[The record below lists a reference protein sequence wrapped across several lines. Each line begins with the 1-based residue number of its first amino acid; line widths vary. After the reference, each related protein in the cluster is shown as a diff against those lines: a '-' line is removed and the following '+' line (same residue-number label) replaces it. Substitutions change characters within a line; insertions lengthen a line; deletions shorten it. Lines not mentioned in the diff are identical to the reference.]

1 MTITPALL
9 YRLSAWAIIVAFVLN
24 LTGGLLHPVVD
35 GNSHSADSLTAWTSP
50 WAQLILLVGTVVQL
64 VGLPGVYAWIA
75 QRAGFAGLIAFV
87 TLYASLMLTALSHLT
102 VEAFVSYELASDPA
116 LAHLLPGDGSL
127 FPSTIFVTIQTVFGL
142 AYMLSL
148 IALGVVLMRTRAVPR
163 WIGAIMAI
171 GGVICVIPWPEAPGV
186 TGLVIELPRGLAFA
200 AIGAAILRVGG
211 TRDWS
216 TTPEV
221 GLEARALSV

>member
-9 YRLSAWAIIVAFVLN
+9 YRLSAGAIIVAFVLN

-64 VGLPGVYAWIA
+64 VALPGVYAWIA
-75 QRAGFAGLIAFV
+75 QRAGLAGLIAFV

-200 AIGAAILRVGG
+200 AIGVLILRVGG
-211 TRDWS
+211 RRDRS
-216 TTPEV
+216 TTSEV

>member
-1 MTITPALL
+1 MIALARPLRADAKSSPSAGVQPRDMTITPALL

-64 VGLPGVYAWIA
+64 VALPGVYAWIA
-75 QRAGFAGLIAFV
+75 QRAGLAGLIAFV

-148 IALGVVLMRTRAVPR
+148 IALGVVLMQTRAVPTATR
-163 WIGAIMAI
+163 FHPATSPHA
-171 GGVICVIPWPEAPGV
+171 AP
-186 TGLVIELPRGLAFA
+186 PRDRLQ
-200 AIGAAILRVGG
+200 
-211 TRDWS
+211 
-216 TTPEV
+216 TPSA
-221 GLEARALSV
+221 GCGHRL

>member
-64 VGLPGVYAWIA
+64 VALPGVYAWIA
-75 QRAGFAGLIAFV
+75 QRAGLAGLIAFV

-116 LAHLLPGDGSL
+116 LAHLLPEDGSL

-211 TRDWS
+211 TRDRS